1 MLLFWSKDLIGKNR
15 KENGQFPCGWNVVLL
30 PGGWVAVV
38 SRKELV
44 AKKYV
49 YGQTSDGRSSIKA
62 T

>member
-1 MLLFWSKDLIGKNR
+1 VDGLWSYFLLDG
-15 KENGQFPCGWNVVLL
+15 
-30 PGGWVAVV
+30 VAVV

-49 YGQTSDGRSSIKA
+49 YGQTSEGRSSIKA